1 MKLLIF
7 SGFLGSGKTTIIQK
21 VIRSLTAR
29 GETVAIIENEIGKVG
44 IDQELLI
51 DTGIKITPLFGGC
64 VCCQISGDLLLAT
77 QKIQTEINPD
87 WIVVELT
94 GMATLTKI
102 IDLFARY
109 GDSAWPILTVAIADA
124 SRWEVLYK
132 IAAPLLEQQL
142 QGARAVIVNKIDV
155 KTPTPQLLEQM
166 AKLSSGAAIM
176 PIIATDAD
184 GNDLLCKLEAVLIE
198 KIQDI

>member
-21 VIRSLTAR
+21 VIRSMTAR

-44 IDQELLI
+44 IDQELLAE
-51 DTGIKITPLFGGC
+51 TGIKITPLFGGC
-64 VCCQISGDLLLAT
+64 VCCQISGDLLTAT
-77 QKIQTEINPD
+77 QKIQAEINPD

-109 GDSAWPILTVAIADA
+109 GDPDLPILTVAIVDA

-132 IAAPLLEQQL
+132 IATPLLEQQL
-142 QGARAVIVNKIDV
+142 QGAKAVVVNKIDV
-155 KTPTPQLLEQM
+155 TMPSPQLLDQM
-166 AKLSSGAAIM
+166 ARLAPGAAIL
-176 PIIATDAD
+176 PIAASEIN
-184 GNDLLCKLEAVLIE
+184 GVELLSRLEEALY
-198 KIQDI
+198 

>member
-21 VIRSLTAR
+21 VIRSMTAR

-44 IDQELLI
+44 IDQELLAE
-51 DTGIKITPLFGGC
+51 TGIKITPLFGGC

-77 QKIQTEINPD
+77 QKIQTELKPD

-94 GMATLTKI
+94 GMAALTKI
-102 IDLFARY
+102 IDLFVRY
-109 GDSAWPILTVAIADA
+109 GDPELPILTVAITDA

-142 QGARAVIVNKIDV
+142 QGAKAVIVNKIDIR
-155 KTPTPQLLEQM
+155 KPSPQLLEQISLL
-166 AKLSSGAAIM
+166 ASGAAIL
-176 PIIATDAD
+176 PVIATEAD
-184 GNDLLCKLEAVLIE
+184 GAELLATLEEAW
-198 KIQDI
+198 K

>member
-7 SGFLGSGKTTIIQK
+7 SGFLGSGKTTVIQK

-44 IDQELLI
+44 IDQEFLAEA
-51 DTGIKITPLFGGC
+51 GIKITPLFGGC

-77 QKIQTEINPD
+77 QKIRTEIDPD

-94 GMATLTKI
+94 GLATLTKI

-109 GDSAWPILTVAIADA
+109 GDPDLPILTVAVVDA
-124 SRWEVLYK
+124 ARWEVLSK
-132 IAAPLLEQQL
+132 IAAPLTEQQL
-142 QGARAVIVNKIDV
+142 LGAKVVIVNKIDV
-155 KTPTPQLLEQM
+155 KRPSPQVLDQITRLAPG
-166 AKLSSGAAIM
+166 AKILPISANKTDGAELFDRIEEALS
-176 PIIATDAD
+176 
-184 GNDLLCKLEAVLIE
+184 
-198 KIQDI
+198 